1 MTDKEFST
9 IAHYSLLIANLYL
22 FRRFFMEKEEEKL
35 PLKEVMRLL
44 FKASKGFWLVNIV
57 NFGDGIAY
65 FGMLNLMTLFLG
77 TSLGMPDAMSGW
89 TVSLLTGLVTL
100 FMFGGGFVSDKLGV
114 RRALTFCL
122 ALLLGGRLLL
132 NCTSYI
138 PHSGDSWMQP
148 AYLLCWV
155 AIIVIAFAEGVI
167 QPALYAGVK
176 EYTDERTA
184 TMSYSFLY
192 AIMNLGIMTESFI
205 SPFIRSEE
213 EFMKVGKKSI
223 MGLGWGFEGVFWVCI
238 AATAIM
244 FLINV
249 LVFTKKVE
257 ERDRQ
262 IPAADAAA
270 DGQEEAAP
278 KTLGEK
284 IKSMMIFDGRFFF
297 FIFAL
302 LPVRTL
308 FAHQWLTIPDYIM
321 RCFPAEVGA
330 KYEWFSALNPF
341 IIVIF
346 VPLIAAFTRRVN
358 VITMMIIGT
367 LISAMTT
374 FILVPGPHVGTL
386 IAYIIMFS
394 LGEAVWSSRFLE
406 YVASIAPAGRVGAY
420 MGLANLPWFLAKFT
434 TGLYSGSMIA
444 HFMPKEADMAA
455 KAAGSSEMWL
465 IYAIIACISPV
476 LLIVFRKWL
485 MGETKKAG

>member
-1 MTDKEFST
+1 MEDK
-9 IAHYSLLIANLYL
+9 
-22 FRRFFMEKEEEKL
+22 KEEEQL
-35 PLKEVMRLL
+35 PLKDVLKLL
-44 FKASKGFWLVNIV
+44 FKASRGFWLVNVV

-77 TSLGMPDAMSGW
+77 TKLGMPDSLSGW

-114 RRALTFCL
+114 RKALTFCL
-122 ALLLGGRLLL
+122 ALLFGGRLLL

-138 PHSGDSWMQP
+138 PSTGDSWLQP
-148 AYLLCWV
+148 AYLLCWLAIV
-155 AIIVIAFAEGVI
+155 AIAFAEGVI

-192 AIMNLGIMTESFI
+192 AIMNLGIMSESFI
-205 SPFIRSEE
+205 SPFIRTNG
-213 EFMKVGKKSI
+213 EFIKIGGKPI
-223 MGLGWGFEGVFWVCI
+223 HGLGWDFDGVFWVCI

-244 FLINV
+244 L
-249 LVFTKKVE
+249 LVHICFFTKKVE
-257 ERDRQ
+257 ETDRQ
-262 IPAADAAA
+262 VKETAA
-270 DGQEEAAP
+270 EEDNGP
-278 KTLGEK
+278 KTLSEK
-284 IKSMMIFDGRFFF
+284 IRSMMIFDGRFFF

-330 KYEWFSALNPF
+330 KYEWFAALNPL

-358 VITMMIIGT
+358 VITMMIAGT
-367 LISAMTT
+367 TLSALTT
-374 FILVPGPHVGTL
+374 FILVPGPHLGSL
-386 IAYIIMFS
+386 ITYILLFS

-406 YVASIAPAGRVGAY
+406 YVAGIAPAGRVGAY

-434 TGLYSGSMIA
+434 TGLYSGSMLA
-444 HFMPKEADMAA
+444 HFIPKEASMVD
-455 KAAGSSEMWL
+455 KASGSSEMWL
-465 IYAIIACISPV
+465 IYALIACISPV
-476 LLIVFRKWL
+476 LLIVFRRYL
-485 MGETKKAG
+485 SDSGKKTGDTVQTA

>member
-1 MTDKEFST
+1 
-9 IAHYSLLIANLYL
+9 
-22 FRRFFMEKEEEKL
+22 
-35 PLKEVMRLL
+35 MRLL

-100 FMFGGGFVSDKLGV
+100 FMFGGGFVSDRLGV

-148 AYLLCWV
+148 AYLLCWI
-155 AIIVIAFAEGVI
+155 AIIAIAFAEGVI

-205 SPFIRSEE
+205 SPFIRAEG

-244 FLINV
+244 LLINV
-249 LVFTKKVE
+249 LFFTKKVE

-262 IPAADAAA
+262 IPAADASSANE
-270 DGQEEAAP
+270 QEEATP

-284 IKSMMIFDGRFFF
+284 IRSMMIFDGRFFF

-346 VPLIAAFTRRVN
+346 VPLIAAFTRKVN

-367 LISAMTT
+367 MISAMTT

-386 IAYIIMFS
+386 IAYIIVFS

-444 HFMPKEADMAA
+444 HFMPKDADMAA

-465 IYAIIACISPV
+465 IYAIIACVSPV

-485 MGETKKAG
+485 MGTKKVGN